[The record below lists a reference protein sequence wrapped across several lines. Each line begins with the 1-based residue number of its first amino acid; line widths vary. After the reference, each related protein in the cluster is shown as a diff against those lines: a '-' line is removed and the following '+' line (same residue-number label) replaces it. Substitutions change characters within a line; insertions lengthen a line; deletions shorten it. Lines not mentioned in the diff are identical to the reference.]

1 MLAPVVAA
9 GVLLLIHRRRLVAAT
24 PLRALWLVPLVLLA
38 TVLASRI
45 QAGTVV
51 SDSLV
56 NRVLAVVVLAA
67 AIAFVRMNWNQQS
80 RLVRSGVLL
89 TAAGAAGNALASLVY
104 GFMPVLA
111 ASARW
116 LGSDLQPGDRP
127 DPQYVAAHASQ
138 LPALLLGDVLPVPGL
153 DAVISIGDLLLA
165 PGCAILLA
173 AVLAPLFEALPVS
186 HVSKEVNP

>member
-1 MLAPVVAA
+1 MLAPVVVA
-9 GVLLLIHRRRLVAAT
+9 GVLVMVLRRRLTAAT
-24 PLRALWLVPLVLLA
+24 PLRALWLVPLVVLA
-38 TVLASRI
+38 TVLAGRI
-45 QAGTVV
+45 QAGSVV
-51 SDSLV
+51 SDVLV
-56 NRVLAVVVLAA
+56 NRALAVLVLAA
-67 AIAFVRMNWNQQS
+67 TIGFGALNRDQRS
-80 RLVRSGVLL
+80 PLVRTGVLL
-89 TAAGAAGNALASLVY
+89 TCAGAAGNAIATLVY

-153 DAVISIGDLLLA
+153 DAVVSIGDLLLA

-173 AVLAPLFEALPVS
+173 AVLVPLLDPLPVS
-186 HVSKEVNP
+186 RVTGEVNP